1 MLSMVSVRFFPVFFW
16 LIEIVSHLVIRA
28 KVNMLL
34 ECCKHSFLPLHF
46 FSFVLFR
53 CPLSSSCSS
62 SRRQVFFQTLPKLI
76 FIRLCFVHCRRR
88 CRCRCC
94 WCSSHFCNVTI
105 LVELV
110 NGMNRLTWR
119 EKLRERDGNWKKI
132 EQKIVQ
138 RVRTKIWFEKTK
150 SIFIIFCIYSQTW
163 ANDHHFDL
171 LYHKWPLKN
180 DHLSTAATIFGSQG
194 WSLSTGLTV

>member
-1 MLSMVSVRFFPVFFW
+1 MLQTQFFAPS
-16 LIEIVSHLVIRA
+16 L
-28 KVNMLL
+28 
-34 ECCKHSFLPLHF
+34 FLP
-46 FSFVLFR
+46 SFCFAALSP
-53 CPLSSSCSS
+53 PLAPAL
-62 SRRQVFFQTLPKLI
+62 VVKFFFQTLPKLI

-171 LYHKWPLKN
+171 L
-180 DHLSTAATIFGSQG
+180 
-194 WSLSTGLTV
+194 